1 MKHVMVVS
9 RKLDYS
15 KDWVKIYRSKVQL
28 HDGKVVYWYTP
39 KLEDCVIVIPIEAD
53 DVYLTKEW
61 RIAWNGYLVTAPAGG
76 LRQSKTER
84 QRLMHVRHEMKQE
97 IGLDAKDIKKLG
109 KILLSARTMQTC
121 HVYLARNLFKSE
133 MPRDV
138 GEYLEVIRMPFEQ
151 AFRKF
156 VTGRL
161 LTTSYCIAAFAL
173 ARELGAV

>member
-1 MKHVMVVS
+1 VNHVRVVS

-15 KDWVKIYRSKVQL
+15 KDWVRIYRSKVRL
-28 HDGKVVYWYTP
+28 RDGKVVYWYTP
-39 KLEDCVIVIPIEAD
+39 KLEDFVTIIPIEGH

-76 LRQSKTER
+76 IGQSKTER
-84 QRLMHVRHEMKQE
+84 QRLVHVRDEMKQE
-97 IGLDAKDIKKLG
+97 IGLDAKYIKKLG

-121 HVYLARNLFKSE
+121 HVYLARNLFKCE
-133 MPRDV
+133 IPRDE
-138 GEYLEVIRMPFEQ
+138 GEYLEVIKMPFKV
-151 AFRKF
+151 AFQKF

-161 LTTSYCIAAFAL
+161 LTTSTCIAAFAL